1 MEFSAAEVVTVQELA
16 DITTRPV
23 LDGLT
28 LDLYHNKSA
37 NLAVLGV
44 GERHIAVGAGRLEL
58 AEPVRVDVLCAPGT
72 LSDSVRPDAICTP
85 LRTALAGRRC
95 GLHPALWRGHRPD

>member
-16 DITTRPV
+16 DFTTRPV

-44 GERHIAVGAGRLEL
+44 GLRHIAVGAGRLAL
-58 AEPVRVDVLCAPGT
+58 AEPVRKI
-72 LSDSVRPDAICTP
+72 SP
-85 LRTALAGRRC
+85 LGKTTSM
-95 GLHPALWRGHRPD
+95 D